1 MRKWVDEKM
10 ADSTKRCELCSHET
24 GKKSEYHQCTDINC
38 GHYFH
43 TKCMEKDPR
52 YKKTLSVP
60 KYKWICISC
69 AMENA
74 SKNDSQQNDN
84 KDGGGGAS
92 GDPPPSL
99 SEVAQAILELKK
111 VTCDQHKIIKNQE
124 KIIANLT
131 QKVQQ
136 MEYRF
141 TNLEEAVADMDFR
154 ISVGEQEKLQD
165 SVVISGTTAKDDE
178 VEEDLTE
185 MVCKL
190 ASAAR
195 CEVSEEDIVEC
206 RRFKPKPNS
215 ESGSPTVVM
224 VKFASPEIRDKLVAN
239 CKQAHKDKAPI
250 TTDKIQLP
258 GTPQKIYVNP
268 MMTKANK
275 ELYDETRR
283 LLATKNYCKF
293 VWFKYN
299 KIWAKVDEDSKAIL
313 IKSRH
318 HLSEIYNDM
327 Y

>member
-1 MRKWVDEKM
+1 M
-10 ADSTKRCELCSHET
+10 ADSTKCCELCSQET
-24 GKKSEYHQCTDINC
+24 GKKSEYHQCTGNNC

-52 YKKTLSVP
+52 YKKTLNVP

-69 AMENA
+69 VTTEIA
-74 SKNDSQQNDN
+74 SKNDN
-84 KDGGGGAS
+84 KDGGGTS
-92 GDPPPSL
+92 GDTSPSL
-99 SEVAQAILELKK
+99 SEMALAILELKK
-111 VTCDQHKIIKNQE
+111 VTCDLHKVIKNQE
-124 KIIANLT
+124 KIIANLSE
-131 QKVQQ
+131 KV
-136 MEYRF
+136 
-141 TNLEEAVADMDFR
+141 TNLGNYYLKMEETVADLDFR

-178 VEEDLTE
+178 AEEDLTE

-215 ESGSPTVVM
+215 KSGSPTVVM